1 MRFSSSEMTPHDPKK
16 LPPARRR
23 RARRLLTPLNADEQ
37 ADFIDQLAQRTS
49 PTLEYFLFSLLS
61 GLVFCAGLLLDSRA
75 VLLLGALLAP
85 FLSPVVGI
93 ALGTVIGSWRF
104 FLRNFFAFIVTSLFV
119 LATGA
124 VAGIL
129 ARDLLAFALTNQILI
144 IQLTWDNFLILA
156 VGAIWTAAS
165 LAKGRRG
172 GFVSS
177 VALAY
182 TLYLPLT
189 LAGFGLTSGVPF
201 LWPDGLV
208 VYVLH
213 LAWAAL
219 LGAIT
224 LAVLGFRPPT
234 LFGYTLGGAVA
245 LAGVILLMGLTGA
258 GAVFGAQIALP
269 TVTPSLTP
277 VPPTLTPTATIT
289 VTPVPPTLTPTAT
302 QTLTPEPTITP
313 TVTPSPTPVLAYVL
327 APEDFGGAIMR
338 EEPGFNATIITS
350 MSNGTLVQVLSDNP
364 VENDNA
370 FWVEVID
377 LKREL
382 RGWMVQA
389 LLVVAT
395 PAPNWTP
402 NSN

>member
-1 MRFSSSEMTPHDPKK
+1 
-16 LPPARRR
+16 
-23 RARRLLTPLNADEQ
+23 
-37 ADFIDQLAQRTS
+37 
-49 PTLEYFLFSLLS
+49 
-61 GLVFCAGLLLDSRA
+61 V
-75 VLLLGALLAP
+75 
-85 FLSPVVGI
+85 
-93 ALGTVIGSWRF
+93 ALGTVIGSFRF
-104 FLRNFFAFIVTSLFV
+104 FLRSFIAFLISSLFV

-124 VAGIL
+124 VAGIF
-129 ARDLLAFALTNQILI
+129 ARDLLSFALTNQILA

-156 VGAIWTAAS
+156 IGTVWTAAS

-208 VYVLH
+208 VYILH

-219 LGAIT
+219 LGAFT

-234 LFGYTLGGAVA
+234 LFGYTLGGAVI
-245 LAGVILLMGLTGA
+245 LVGVILLIGLTGA
-258 GAVFGAQIALP
+258 GAVFGGQIALP
-269 TVTPSLTP
+269 TLTPSLTPVPSTLTPTPTITLTP
-277 VPPTLTPTATIT
+277 VPPTLTPTPT
-289 VTPVPPTLTPTAT
+289 V
-302 QTLTPEPTITP
+302 TLTPEPTITS
-313 TVTPSPTPVLAYVL
+313 TVTPSPTPVLAYVA

-364 VENDNA
+364 VEKDNA
-370 FWVEVID
+370 FWVEVVD
-377 LKREL
+377 LKRDL
-382 RGWMVQA
+382 RGWIVQA
-389 LLVVAT
+389 LLIVAT

-402 NSN
+402 NAN